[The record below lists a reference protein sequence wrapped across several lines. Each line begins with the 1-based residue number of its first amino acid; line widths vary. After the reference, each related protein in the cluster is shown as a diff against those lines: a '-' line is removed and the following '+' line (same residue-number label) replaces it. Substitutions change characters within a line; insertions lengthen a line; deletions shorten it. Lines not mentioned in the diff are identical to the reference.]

1 MLNFDFAQI
10 IVSLIIIILSAV
22 LHEYMHGYF
31 AYKMGDPTA
40 YLEGRLTLN
49 PIAHLSLFMS
59 IILPITLFIF
69 SGGRFIFGGAK
80 PVPINAMYFRNPSK
94 GLMISAAVGPLTN
107 IAIALLFAF
116 LSRFISNHLNPH
128 TLDTFIIVQIIII
141 NMILGIFN
149 LIPIPPLDGSRILR
163 HFLPIQGKEILD
175 RIEPFGFFVIMLL
188 FFGGLFSI
196 IIAPIMKPMVIVLI
210 ILAGKDTMIGMIL
223 QEIFFRGI

>member
-1 MLNFDFAQI
+1 MNFDFAQI
-10 IVSLIIIILSAV
+10 IVSLIIIILSGV
-22 LHEYMHGYF
+22 LHEYMHGYV

-49 PIAHLSLFMS
+49 PIAHLSLFTS

-80 PVPINAMYFRNPSK
+80 PVPINATYFRNPSK

-107 IAIALLFAF
+107 ITIALLFAF
-116 LSRFISNHLNPH
+116 LSRFISGHLQPD
-128 TLDTFIIVQIIII
+128 TLDTFIIIEIILI

-163 HFLPIQGKEILD
+163 HFLPAQGKEILD
-175 RIEPFGFFVIMLL
+175 RIEPVGFFVIMFL
-188 FFGGLFSI
+188 FLGGLFSVI
-196 IIAPIMKPMVIVLI
+196 ILPIMRPIAVLLVM
-210 ILAGKDTMIGMIL
+210 LAGKHTIIGMIL
-223 QEIFFRGI
+223 QGMFAL